1 MENEL
6 LFAFMVLGYGLIAL
20 AVAGLA
26 AAIAEAIL
34 SRLGRNRRDRFEAYR
49 IICGQAVPLDEAHR
63 AQREGAVHKDAG
75 GRSAVN
81 GKNERRG
88 RQ

>member
-34 SRLGRNRRDRFEAYR
+34 SWLGRNRRDRFEAYR

-75 GRSAVN
+75 VRFAGN
-81 GKNERRG
+81 GKNERGWRK
-88 RQ
+88 